1 MSSLVQ
7 PARALLD
14 PFDALGAAVEA
25 RRWVAPLL
33 LLVLSVCASGT
44 AFALRWN
51 AASSVVQGLQ
61 MSGQLERMSESE
73 IADEIQTSTRKALV
87 GGIAKGVFV
96 MPMLAVLLAALLWFC
111 AWLFDTPAPF
121 GRLLSV
127 AAMALLPIALYHLI
141 FTVCVLAQH
150 ELSLDRVGELVPSSL
165 AVLDG
170 LSPKLKR
177 VLGAVDFFNLWMMLL
192 LGLGF
197 AAATGMRRGR
207 ALLLSGTLYLMY
219 SGVFMIGL
227 PVLMQGGGGP
237 GGGGGPR

>member
-25 RRWVAPLL
+25 RRWVVPLL

-51 AASSVVQGLQ
+51 ASSAVVQGLQ
-61 MSGQLERMSESE
+61 MRGELGRMSESE

-96 MPMLAVLLAALLWFC
+96 MPLLAVLLAVALWFC
-111 AWLFDTPAPF
+111 AWLFETPAAF

-127 AAMALLPIALYHLI
+127 VALALLPIALYHFI
-141 FTVCVLAQH
+141 FALCALAQH
-150 ELSLDRVGELVPSSL
+150 ELSLERVPELVPSSL
-165 AVLDG
+165 AVLEG

-177 VLGAVDFFNLWMMLL
+177 VLGAVDFFNLWTVGL

-197 AAATGMRRGR
+197 AAATGMRRTR
-207 ALLLSGTLYLMY
+207 ALVLSGVLYLMY
-219 SGVFMIGL
+219 SGVFLVGAPL
-227 PVLMQGGGGP
+227 LMMKAG

>member
-7 PARALLD
+7 PARVLLD

-25 RRWVAPLL
+25 RRWVVPLL

-51 AASSVVQGLQ
+51 ASSAVVQGLQ
-61 MSGQLERMSESE
+61 MSGQLEQMSESE
-73 IADEIQTSTRKALV
+73 IADDIQTSTRKALV
-87 GGIAKGVFV
+87 GGLAKGVFV
-96 MPMLAVLLAALLWFC
+96 MPLLAVLLAAVLWFC
-111 AWLFDTPAPF
+111 AWLFETPAPF

-127 AAMALLPIALYHLI
+127 VALALLPIALYHFI
-141 FTVCVLAQH
+141 FALCALAQH
-150 ELSLDRVGELVPSSL
+150 ELSLERVPELVPSSL
-165 AVLDG
+165 AVLEG

-177 VLGAVDFFNLWMMLL
+177 VLGAVDFFNLWAMAL

-207 ALLLSGTLYLMY
+207 ALLLSGVLYLMY
-219 SGVFMIGL
+219 SGVFL
-227 PVLMQGGGGP
+227 VAVPLLMMR